1 MKKII
6 IIGGGIT
13 GLSTAWKL
21 SEKGYQVNVLES
33 DKSIGGLAKSI
44 KIENYYFDI
53 GPHSFFTEDK
63 EVFKKVMDLF
73 EGEQG
78 EIPYSKRSVK
88 MMFRGKYVD
97 YPLSAKSI
105 LIQMGILSPILS
117 SLSFAKSYIRTSIY
131 SLLNKKK
138 NLESLRCS
146 IRLSKNLVVSIF
158 FFIF

>member
-73 EGEQG
+73 EGDKG

-97 YPLSAKSI
+97 YPLSVKV
-105 LIQMGILSPILS
+105 LFQMGIIPAIMC
-117 SLSFAKSYIRTSIY
+117 SLSFAKSYIGTSIS
-131 SLLNKKK
+131 SLFVKKQK
-138 NLESLRCS
+138 
-146 IRLSKNLVVSIF
+146 IKI
-158 FFIF
+158 

>member
-21 SEKGYQVNVLES
+21 SEKGYKVNVLES

-78 EIPYSKRSVK
+78 EIPYSKRIVK
-88 MMFRGKYVD
+88 MMFRGNYVD
-97 YPLSAKSI
+97 YPLSAKKYSSSNGNSI
-105 LIQMGILSPILS
+105 CNYVFSEFCEIIYY
-117 SLSFAKSYIRTSIY
+117 YIYIFFIR
-131 SLLNKKK
+131 KK
-138 NLESLRCS
+138 NT
-146 IRLSKNLVVSIF
+146 K
-158 FFIF
+158 